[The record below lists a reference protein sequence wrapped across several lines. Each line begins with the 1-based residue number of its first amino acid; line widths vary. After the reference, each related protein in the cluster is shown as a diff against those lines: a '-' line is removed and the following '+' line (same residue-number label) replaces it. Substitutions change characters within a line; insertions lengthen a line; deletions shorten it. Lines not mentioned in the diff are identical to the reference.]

1 MKRNKLCALLLSLL
15 LLLGT
20 VLPAGAE
27 DVLAGMVNAGSGLLF
42 GTDNVTIAGNAE
54 FALDGV
60 TFKQADVSHI
70 QRGAMVYRQVL
81 LRTPQEDGTERE
93 TGYAFLVDE
102 EGKTARRLHSTTVDY
117 DPATTFRSTVLR
129 RSVETDALVS
139 LCRGVASQL
148 EAALPEGALTRE
160 EDTWT
165 LHLTA
170 EHVPEAVDSVLTL
183 LLQSFGSLTK
193 YIDYHYMEPS
203 PYARIEHYGT
213 VTEGILYCAAGLRLE
228 QLDLEVQLDAEGRL
242 TQISGAAMLTV
253 TTRGEEE
260 HALSVTGSVT
270 MTDYGTSVLPRG
282 LQLSD
287 Q

>member
-1 MKRNKLCALLLSLL
+1 MNRNKLCALLLSLL
-15 LLLGT
+15 LLLGMP
-20 VLPAGAE
+20 LPAGAE

-42 GTDNVTIAGNAE
+42 GTDNVTITANAA

-102 EGKTARRLHSTTVDY
+102 EGKTARRLHSSTVDY

-203 PYARIEHYGT
+203 P
-213 VTEGILYCAAGLRLE
+213 
-228 QLDLEVQLDAEGRL
+228 
-242 TQISGAAMLTV
+242 
-253 TTRGEEE
+253 
-260 HALSVTGSVT
+260 
-270 MTDYGTSVLPRG
+270 
-282 LQLSD
+282 
-287 Q
+287 

>member
-1 MKRNKLCALLLSLL
+1 MNRNKLCALLLSLL

-42 GTDNVTIAGNAE
+42 GTDNVTITANAA

-102 EGKTARRLHSTTVDY
+102 EGKTARRLHSSTVDY

>member
-15 LLLGT
+15 LLLGMT
-20 VLPAGAE
+20 LPAGAE
-27 DVLAGMVNAGSGLLF
+27 DVLAGMVNTGSELLF

-54 FALDGV
+54 FALDGA

-81 LRTPQEDGTERE
+81 LRTPQEDGTEQE
-93 TGYAFLVDE
+93 TGYAFL
-102 EGKTARRLHSTTVDY
+102 
-117 DPATTFRSTVLR
+117 TTFRSTVLR

-170 EHVPEAVDSVLTL
+170 ENVPEAVDSVLTL

-242 TQISGAAMLTV
+242 TQISGAAMLTM
-253 TTRGEEE
+253 TTRGEGE
-260 HALSVTGSVT
+260 HTLSVTGSVT
-270 MTDYGTSVLPRG
+270 MTDYGTSVLPGG